1 MKSKTSL
8 FNATIFKRNIK
19 SVWPFWGLLS
29 FAAVIPSLFLIM
41 EWIRHGIDTAEFNPL
56 EVKEMFYSASIY
68 LAPIVAFAT
77 AWIAAFFVWL
87 YLYTARSV
95 GAFHSIPITRAGLFV
110 TNYLSGIVIMLI
122 PYAIGGALFILTL
135 MIIGVGFHMS
145 VFVLIG
151 AVIVDS
157 IFFFSFATVVA
168 MMTGNMFALPLLYL
182 AFNFLALGIENLF
195 NFVASNLLYGLSFGL
210 SAKTD
215 FLSPLVC
222 LMRNMR
228 VVRDY
233 SYNQIGELPET
244 MTRELIGVS
253 LENGHIMLIYGAVG
267 VVFAI
272 IAFLMYRGKKS
283 ESAGDVVSFRPLKP
297 IIHWIYTITGTV
309 IFGMLLYYIF
319 SEAEIRGMNVIQGS
333 LCFIAALAISYY
345 TGLMLLEKTVRVFNK
360 KTFAGFAAGAVL
372 AILCC
377 IGLKYDFLGI
387 EKRIPDASK
396 VQEIHIYMGNSY
408 TIDGSNKELVQKAMD
423 FHKSIIDNK
432 ELLNDRFYRPY
443 NSYDDEEYVYDYV
456 TIEYVLKNAEVLRRE
471 YKIVVPRDNKTEFD
485 KAYVDFASDE
495 GLIKTLLHDNDE
507 YYLSGGYFTLYSYNS
522 ALSAEYGLNADSWDL
537 TDEQTKIIYDAVKKD
552 LDAGNWQPVR
562 HNYSSNTYNV
572 IGYIAIFFENRVV
585 TSEGSYYYNTDD
597 LDVNLTPKMT
607 YTLEA
612 IRSILGLSEEQMDE
626 FVDILIKS
634 NEPEDEYQYYYGK

>member
-8 FNATIFKRNIK
+8 FNVTIFKRNIK

-29 FAAVIPSLFLIM
+29 FVAVIPSLFLIM
-41 EWIRHGIDTAEFNPL
+41 EWIRHGIDTTEFNPF
-56 EVKEMFYSASIY
+56 EVKYMFYNAAIY
-68 LAPIVAFAT
+68 LAPLVAFAT
-77 AWIAAFFVWL
+77 AWIAAFFVWM
-87 YLYTARSV
+87 YLYTAKSV
-95 GAFHSIPITRAGLFV
+95 GAFHSIPVTRAGLFV

-122 PYAIGGALFILTL
+122 PYVIGGALFILTL
-135 MIIGVGFHMS
+135 IIIGVGFHMS

-151 AVIVDS
+151 AVIIDS
-157 IFFFSFATVVA
+157 IFFFSFATVIA

-195 NFVASNLLYGLSFGL
+195 NFVISNLLYGLSFSL

-228 VVRDY
+228 TVREY
-233 SYNQIGELPET
+233 SYNRIGELPET
-244 MTRELIGVS
+244 MTRDLIGVS

-267 VVFAI
+267 VIFAI

-283 ESAGDVVSFRPLKP
+283 ESAGDVVSFKPLKP

-309 IFGMLLYYIF
+309 ILGMLLYYIF

-360 KTFAGFAAGAVL
+360 KTFVGFAVGAVL
-372 AILCC
+372 SVICC
-377 IGLKYDFLGI
+377 FCMKYDVLGI

-396 VQEIHIYMGNSY
+396 VQEIQLYMGNSY
-408 TIDGSNKELVQKAMD
+408 TIDGSNKELVQKTMD
-423 FHKSIIDNK
+423 FHKNIIENK
-432 ELLNDRFYRPY
+432 DLLNARFFDS
-443 NSYDDEEYVYDYV
+443 NDDEEYVYDYV

-471 YKIVVPRDNKTEFD
+471 YRIVVPRNNKTEFD
-485 KAYVDFASDE
+485 KAYVDFVSDKD
-495 GLIKTLLHDNDE
+495 LIKTLLHEDDE

-522 ALSAEYGLNADSWDL
+522 ELSAKYGLNTDSWDL
-537 TDEQTKIIYDAVKKD
+537 SDWQTKTIYDAVKKD
-552 LDAGNWQPVR
+552 LEAGNWKPGR
-562 HNYSSNTYNV
+562 NNYSNESNNV
-572 IGYIAIFFENRVV
+572 IGYIAVFFEKRIER
-585 TSEGSYYYNTDD
+585 SEDTYYYNTDD
-597 LDVNLTPKMT
+597 LDVNLTPDMT

-612 IRSILGLSEEQMDE
+612 IRDLLGLSEEQMEE
-626 FVDILIKS
+626 FVDILIKA
-634 NEPEDEYQYYYGK
+634 NEPVDEYQYYYDK